1 MKVCTALQLQAV
13 PHNAYALPCCVCFQD
28 LKCVLK
34 KAGLEGR
41 DIVFL
46 FNDTQIIHEG
56 FLEDLNN
63 ILNAGKLRQW
73 RACRTIWW
81 RVSHRPLFSTAH
93 VAQILCQWL
102 I

>member
-1 MKVCTALQLQAV
+1 MLT
-13 PHNAYALPCCVCFQD
+13 YALPCCVCFQD

-56 FLEDLNN
+56 LLEDLNN
-63 ILNAGKLRQW
+63 ILNAGKLRQCAHAE
-73 RACRTIWW
+73 RFGGGCHTAPCSVLLMLHNSC
-81 RVSHRPLFSTAH
+81 VSGLYE
-93 VAQILCQWL
+93 Q
-102 I
+102 